1 MTFSWNYNL
10 SKGMTVFVYDKSFEG
25 LLTAVFDAYVRRSF
39 PDQLLSEGEPLPLF
53 CDENVTVCTDEE
65 KAGRVWKGLEKRLSR
80 MALSAVTAV
89 WLSEMPQTD
98 LLLFRYIR
106 KVMDSPCSVEL
117 NFGDADVMEVSKIWK
132 KVMNERLRVIQFL
145 RFQKTADGI
154 FFAAVKPIYNVLPL
168 TLMHL
173 KDRFSD
179 QQWLLYDVKR
189 QYGYY
194 YDLKRVEEVRFAE
207 KEAHLLSGKL
217 DETIMDDDEKQFQ
230 ILWKTYFSSIVI
242 HERINP
248 KRHRQHMPVR
258 FWAYMPEKF

>member
-1 MTFSWNYNL
+1 
-10 SKGMTVFVYDKSFEG
+10 MTVFVYDKSFEG

-39 PDQLLSEGEPLPLF
+39 PERLLSEGEPLPLF
-53 CDENVTVCTDEE
+53 CDEIVTVCTDEE

-207 KEAHLLSGKL
+207 KEAHLLTGKL

-248 KRHRQHMPVR
+248 KLHRQHMPVR

>member
-1 MTFSWNYNL
+1 MSFNWNCSL
-10 SKGMTVFVYDKSFEG
+10 SKEMTVFVYDKSFEG
-25 LLTAVFDAYVRRSF
+25 LLTVVFDAYARRSF
-39 PDQLLSEGEPLPLF
+39 PDLLVAEEEPLPLF
-53 CDENVTVCTDEE
+53 HDEVVTVYTDEE

-80 MALSAVTAV
+80 MALSVLTAV
-89 WLSEMPQTD
+89 WLSEIPQTD
-98 LLLFRYIR
+98 MLLFRYMR
-106 KVMDSPCSVEL
+106 KVIDLPQSIEL

-132 KVMNERLRVIQFL
+132 KVINERLRVVQFL

-154 FFAAVKPIYNVLPL
+154 YFAAVKPLYNVLPL
-168 TLMHL
+168 TLSHL
-173 KDRFSD
+173 KDRFAD
-179 QQWLLYDVKR
+179 QSWLLYDTKR
-189 QYGYY
+189 EYGYY
-194 YDLKRVEEVRFAE
+194 YDLKKIEEVRFTE